1 MTEPANET
9 RLAAAA
15 MPLGQFVYTLLYG
28 GMTVLA
34 GVLAFKQVQLW
45 PTDLAVESGIF
56 AFLLLVVISSTMA
69 QLYGEKLANRIVWWG
84 FIPLLVASL
93 LMQLVLSLPAS
104 TEMSQFRGDDLAAF
118 ERVHATLWRVWL
130 AGPAAYIVSLLLN
143 VWIFSRLRGSSEGAS
158 TLSLMARGAIASALS
173 QAIDSVIFI
182 TLAFYGQFAITNLL
196 IGQIIAKV
204 VLSLVLV
211 PFLITGGVAFARWL
225 AVDGHAPLSR
235 RQVQPLPVGDLGA
248 QHHASVPDHV
258 GDHSQ
263 EEEIGVVGTPVIHQF
278 ERRHQGPHSLGGAG
292 PVVGRSAG
300 RQIAFEQH
308 RHFAFRAKMT
318 EIFALD
324 VGGRL
329 MDVFGENDSGAG
341 LTKSDHL
348 LHHRGGQSDFISRD
362 WAALGC

>member
-15 MPLGQFVYTLLYG
+15 MPLGLFVYTLVYG

-34 GVLAFKQVQLW
+34 GVLAYKQVQLW
-45 PTDLAVESGIF
+45 PTELAVESGIF
-56 AFLLLVVISSTMA
+56 AFLLLVVISSTIA

-84 FIPLLVASL
+84 FVPLLLASG
-93 LMQLVLSLPAS
+93 LMQLVLHLPAS
-104 TEMSQFRGDDLAAF
+104 PEMLSNPDRLEDLAAF
-118 ERVHATLWRVWL
+118 ERVHSTLWRIWL

-143 VWIFSRLRGSSEGAS
+143 VWIFSRLRGSAEGAS

-225 AVDGHAPLSR
+225 DR
-235 RQVQPLPVGDLGA
+235 R
-248 QHHASVPDHV
+248 
-258 GDHSQ
+258 
-263 EEEIGVVGTPVIHQF
+263 
-278 ERRHQGPHSLGGAG
+278 
-292 PVVGRSAG
+292 
-300 RQIAFEQH
+300 
-308 RHFAFRAKMT
+308 
-318 EIFALD
+318 
-324 VGGRL
+324 
-329 MDVFGENDSGAG
+329 
-341 LTKSDHL
+341 
-348 LHHRGGQSDFISRD
+348 
-362 WAALGC
+362 